1 MTETILEFEK
11 LLAPLGDNRVGQDLR
26 VDAVD
31 SYYQIKDTR
40 SNLRNAERKSIE
52 LGESL
57 ESGNASWKPLLELCN
72 QALCTKTK
80 DIEITAWLIESLVR
94 VHGFSGLRD
103 GFKLLRELITTY
115 WPDIYPTE
123 DEEGPASKLVSIV
136 GLSGLSGPGTLIT
149 PIHSVPIIV
158 ANNGQSYAA
167 WQYQQAVELA
177 TVTDAGARNKRIEK
191 GAAVLEDIQDAAKA
205 AGQECFVKI
214 TQELQ
219 ECQEE
224 FAALTTVLEEKC
236 GETAPELGNIRRAL
250 VDCETAIASL
260 VKVFPQES
268 TEAEATDASLNSSDV
283 GVQDLQGSA
292 ADKQQIFARLQEFA
306 DFFRRTEP
314 HSPLSYLIEQV
325 IRWGNLE
332 LPELMQELMRDPNAL
347 SDYNRLVGIVPK
359 PQNQQF
365 GQNPDMGGMP
375 APDMGGG
382 MGMGMGMDNNFGQPG
397 GGFGAPGGQPPSF

>member
-1 MTETILEFEK
+1 MTETVLEFEK
-11 LLAPLGDNRVGQDLR
+11 LLAPLGENGVGVDLR
-26 VDAVD
+26 IADVD

-40 SNLRNAERKSIE
+40 SNLRNTERKSLE

-57 ESGNASWKPLLELCN
+57 ESINSTWKPLLELCN

-80 DIEITAWLIESLVR
+80 DIEITAWLIEALVR
-94 VHGFSGLRD
+94 LHGFSGLRD
-103 GFKLLRELITTY
+103 GFKLLRELIAAF

-123 DEEGPASKLVSIV
+123 DEEGIASKLVSIV
-136 GLSGLSGPGTLIT
+136 GLSGINNPGTLIM
-149 PIHSVPIIV
+149 PIHSVPIVV
-158 ANNGQSYAA
+158 ANGQNYAT
-167 WQYQQAVELA
+167 WQYQQAIELA
-177 TVTDAGARNKRIEK
+177 TVTDAEARNKRIEN
-191 GAAVLEDIQDAAKA
+191 GAVVLEDIQEKAKA
-205 AGQECFVKI
+205 AGHEYFAKL

-219 ECQEE
+219 ECQEA
-224 FAALTTVLEEKC
+224 FTALTTLLAEKC
-236 GETAPELGNIRRAL
+236 GDAEPELGNIRRAL
-250 VDCETAIASL
+250 NDCETAIAAL
-260 VKVFPQES
+260 VKVLPQES
-268 TEAEATDASLNSSDV
+268 TEAESTDINQDSFGADIR
-283 GVQDLQGSA
+283 DLQGSV

-359 PQNQQF
+359 PQNQQP
-365 GQNPDMGGMP
+365 GEPGMGGMP

-382 MGMGMGMDNNFGQPG
+382 MGMDNQINNNNFGSPG